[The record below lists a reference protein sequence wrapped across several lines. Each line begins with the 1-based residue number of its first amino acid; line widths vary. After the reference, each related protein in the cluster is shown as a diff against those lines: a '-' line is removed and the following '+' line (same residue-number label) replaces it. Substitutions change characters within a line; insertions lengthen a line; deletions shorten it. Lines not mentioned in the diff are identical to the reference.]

1 MVNLIGI
8 TRTVM
13 SGQTESIYHD
23 IVSLIE
29 MCVQPE
35 SAVVLHVI
43 PSSTDFATSES
54 IRICQRYDPHCLT
67 KIHNIN
73 MN

>member
-1 MVNLIGI
+1 
-8 TRTVM
+8 M

-43 PSSTDFATSES
+43 PSSTDFATSALF
-54 IRICQRYDPHCLT
+54 D
-67 KIHNIN
+67 
-73 MN
+73 